1 MKSIQVNAEH
11 VYQVFVGRDILAEV
25 ANHID
30 GATRVAVI
38 HPLSMQA
45 AAGQLRQSLSNVES
59 ISIEVP
65 DAENAKTAAVLE

>member
-1 MKSIQVNAEH
+1 MKSIQVTAEH

-38 HPLSMQA
+38 HPTVD
-45 AAGQLRQSLSNVES
+45 AGSGRTVATES
-59 ISIEVP
+59 V
-65 DAENAKTAAVLE
+65 